1 MLECIHNNNLFKKGA
16 NYFFAELR
24 SPEEMYFLKRSLK
37 QKNQFVTSMSKNLLI
52 TGASSGIGKAVA
64 LEFAKREAAK
74 NHLILVARNQA
85 KLEKVA
91 KEVKAFGAGVST
103 FTADLG
109 KKEDIAKLF
118 TDLEKKFPTLDL
130 VLNNAGLGY
139 VKEAISLSDDE
150 IEQIID
156 VNVKGMML
164 VAKKAAAMMVK
175 QGHGHIIFTSSIAG
189 YIYLPSWS
197 VYCASKWG
205 ITTFANV
212 LRQEVTKYG
221 IQISTVH
228 PGPVQTE
235 FWDPQKANIDLKKS
249 KSSLPVIPVEDVSKA
264 IYEIAYTDTERIFC
278 PPKLKSTAELF
289 RLFPNYMAK
298 IFAKLA

>member
-1 MLECIHNNNLFKKGA
+1 
-16 NYFFAELR
+16 
-24 SPEEMYFLKRSLK
+24 
-37 QKNQFVTSMSKNLLI
+37 MSKTILI

-64 LEFAKREAAK
+64 LEFAKRDGSK
-74 NHLILVARNQA
+74 NHLILAARNQD

-91 KEVKAFGAGVST
+91 KEAKSFGAEVST
-103 FTADLG
+103 FIADFG
-109 KKEDIAKLF
+109 NKESIAKLF

-130 VLNNAGLGY
+130 VFNNAGLGY
-139 VKEAISLSDDE
+139 VKEATALSDDE
-150 IEQIID
+150 VEQIID
-156 VNVKGMML
+156 VNVKGMIL

-175 QGHGHIIFTSSIAG
+175 QGHGHIIFTSSLAG
-189 YIYLPSWS
+189 YIYLPTWS

-212 LRQEVTKYG
+212 LRQEVTKHG
-221 IQISTVH
+221 VQVTTVH

-235 FWDPQKANIDLKKS
+235 FWDPKKANVDLKKTE
-249 KSSLPVIPVEDVSKA
+249 SSMPAIPVEDVSKA

-278 PPKLKSTAELF
+278 PPKLKTAAEMF
-289 RLFPNYMAK
+289 RLFPKYMAK